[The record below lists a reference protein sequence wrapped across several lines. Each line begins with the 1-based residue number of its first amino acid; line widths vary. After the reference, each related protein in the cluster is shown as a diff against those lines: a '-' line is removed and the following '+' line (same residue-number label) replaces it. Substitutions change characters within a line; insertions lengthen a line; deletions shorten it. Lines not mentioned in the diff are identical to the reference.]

1 MKIIFVYNAEAG
13 FLNGMMDSVHK
24 IVSPSTYECS
34 LCAITHGS
42 FTMDRTW
49 RDYLRG
55 LPLETV
61 FHHRKDFRAAYPM
74 ADVALPAILLEKDGK
89 ITELVDAARL
99 NAQTHVNGLIKALDA
114 ALAEV
119 GAVMA

>member
-1 MKIIFVYNAEAG
+1 MKLIFVYNAEAG
-13 FLNGMMDSVHK
+13 LLNGMMDSVHK

-42 FTMDRTW
+42 FSMDRNW

-61 FHHRKDFRAAYPM
+61 FHHRKDFKATYPN
-74 ADVALPAILLEKDGK
+74 AEVALPAILLARDDA
-89 ITELVDAARL
+89 ISTLVDAPTLKQQTDVNTLIATL
-99 NAQTHVNGLIKALDA
+99 NA
-114 ALAEV
+114 ALARE
-119 GAVMA
+119 GAVNA

>member
-42 FTMDRTW
+42 FTMDRAW

-61 FHHRKDFRAAYPM
+61 FHHRKDFRAAYP
-74 ADVALPAILLEKDGK
+74 AAEFALPAILLEKDGK
-89 ITELVDAARL
+89 VTELVDAAGL
-99 NAQTHVNGLIKALDA
+99 KAQSDVNGLIKALDG
-114 ALAEV
+114 ALANA
-119 GAVMA
+119 GAVTA